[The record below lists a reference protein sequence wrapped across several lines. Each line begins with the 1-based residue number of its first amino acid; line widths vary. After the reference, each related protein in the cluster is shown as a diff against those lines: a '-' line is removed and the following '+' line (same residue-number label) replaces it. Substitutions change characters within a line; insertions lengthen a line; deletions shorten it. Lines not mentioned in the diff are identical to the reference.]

1 VERAERILET
11 TDPSPDLA
19 GAPTRPPR
27 KRTRLLLWLG
37 EGSWDT
43 LRRRLL
49 ALADIQAVAVAAL
62 SLALLSPAGLRASA
76 WALAALPVWV
86 IVAKLQGLYDR
97 DHRSLRHL
105 TVDELPPLAVWATA
119 GTVSTALVLAAAGH
133 QLGLGAGVS
142 AWAVGTGCAFTLRGA
157 ARTLWRRLAP
167 AERILLVGDSPFA
180 RAVQRKLELFP
191 DIHARVVAVR
201 RTLPLEGLA
210 EELDGVD
217 RVIFATSST
226 DESLPGALLAA
237 CRRRQLKL
245 NAVPPGAA
253 MFGGAVELAFVADLP
268 LLEYATWGVS
278 RATLLLKRVVDVL
291 AAALGLVVLFPVLVL
306 TALAIRL
313 DSRGRVVFAQTRA
326 GLRGRPF
333 RMYKFRTMVAN
344 AEHML
349 EDVVELG
356 SLREPVFKLRND
368 PRVTRVGR
376 IIRRTSLDELPQLVN
391 VLRGD
396 MSLVGPRPEQVELV
410 ERYTPEV
417 RLRLAV
423 KPGLTGPMQ
432 VFGRGELTLEERL
445 AVECDYV
452 ENLSLARDLQILLL
466 TLKAVVAGNGA
477 F

>member
-1 VERAERILET
+1 
-11 TDPSPDLA
+11 
-19 GAPTRPPR
+19 
-27 KRTRLLLWLG
+27 
-37 EGSWDT
+37 
-43 LRRRLL
+43 
-49 ALADIQAVAVAAL
+49 
-62 SLALLSPAGLRASA
+62 
-76 WALAALPVWV
+76 
-86 IVAKLQGLYDR
+86 
-97 DHRSLRHL
+97 
-105 TVDELPPLAVWATA
+105 
-119 GTVSTALVLAAAGH
+119 
-133 QLGLGAGVS
+133 
-142 AWAVGTGCAFTLRGA
+142 
-157 ARTLWRRLAP
+157 
-167 AERILLVGDSPFA
+167 
-180 RAVQRKLELFP
+180 VQRKLELFP
-191 DIHARVVAVR
+191 DIHARVVDVR
-201 RTLPLEGLA
+201 RTLPSAGLGHELE
-210 EELDGVD
+210 GVD
-217 RVIFATSST
+217 RVIFATSSA

-245 NAVPPGAA
+245 SAVPPGAA

-278 RATLLLKRVVDVL
+278 RATLLLKRAVDIA
-291 AAALGLVVLFPVLVL
+291 AAALGLVALFPVLVL

-313 DSRGRVVFAQTRA
+313 DSRGSVVFAQTRA
-326 GLRGRPF
+326 GFRGRPF
-333 RMYKFRTMVAN
+333 RMYKFRTMIAN
-344 AEHML
+344 AETML

-391 VLRGD
+391 VLLGQ

-410 ERYTPEV
+410 ERYTPEE

-432 VFGRGELTLEERL
+432 VFGRGELTFEERL
-445 AVECDYV
+445 AVESDYV

>member
-1 VERAERILET
+1 VQRAELILET

-19 GAPTRPPR
+19 GLSIRSLR

-49 ALADIQAVAVAAL
+49 ALADIQAVVLAGL
-62 SLALLSPAGLRASA
+62 LLALLVPAALRATA
-76 WALAALPVWV
+76 WALVSLPLWV

-105 TVDELPPLAVWATA
+105 TVDELPVLAVWATA
-119 GTVSTALVLAAAGH
+119 GTVATALVLGAAGH
-133 QLGLGAGVS
+133 PLDLGAGLS
-142 AWAVGTGCAFTLRGA
+142 AWAVAAGSAFALRGG
-157 ARTLWRRLAP
+157 ARILWRRLAP
-167 AERILLVGDSPFA
+167 AERILLVGDEPFA

-191 DIHARVVAVR
+191 DIHARVVDVR
-201 RTLPLEGLA
+201 RTLALDGLA
-210 EELDGVD
+210 RELDGVD
-217 RVIFATSST
+217 RVIFATSSA
-226 DESLPGALLAA
+226 DEALPGALLAA

-245 NAVPPGAA
+245 SAVPPAAA

-278 RATLLLKRVVDVL
+278 RATLLLKRAVDV
-291 AAALGLVVLFPVLVL
+291 AAASVGLVLLLPVLVL

-313 DSRGRVVFAQTRA
+313 DSRGSVLFAQSRA
-326 GLRGRPF
+326 GLGGRPF

-344 AEHML
+344 AESML
-349 EDVVELG
+349 DDVVELG

-368 PRVTRVGR
+368 PRVTGVGR

-410 ERYTPEV
+410 ERYSPEE

-432 VFGRGELTLEERL
+432 VFGRGELTFEERL

-452 ENLSLARDLQILLL
+452 ENLSLARDVQILLL
-466 TLKAVVAGNGA
+466 TLKAVAAGNGA